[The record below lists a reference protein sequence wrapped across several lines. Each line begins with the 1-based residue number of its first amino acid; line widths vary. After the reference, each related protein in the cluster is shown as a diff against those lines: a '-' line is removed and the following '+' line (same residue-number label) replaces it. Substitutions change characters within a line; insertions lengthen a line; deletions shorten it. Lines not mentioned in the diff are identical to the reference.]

1 MKSDLAQPKVIEHR
15 VQNQKACIV
24 FLHGFTGSNTG
35 TWGSFPDFLIQRTEL
50 SGWDVVSLGYST
62 ALIPD
67 LVGIWS
73 ADAPIDKLATL
84 FRTTVS
90 FGLQKH
96 QTLAILAHSMGGL
109 VVQRALVDDPDF
121 TQKISHLF
129 LFGTPS
135 NGLKKTSLV
144 TFLKRQLRD
153 MKYGSAFVTDLRA
166 RWQTKFT
173 SGFPFTF
180 WTVAG
185 ERDEFVPATSSLEV
199 FPEDRRAV
207 IPGDHLQ
214 IVKPQDQKHLGFQV
228 VTKTLLGEAAP
239 AGPWNSANVA
249 VESRDF
255 RKAIQILEGHVDE
268 LDEPGLVRLALAYEA
283 VGRSADAI
291 KLLETNGKDLTDA
304 MGTLAGRFKRRWI
317 VERRKQDY
325 DRALKL
331 YSGALEVSKNLP
343 DQLYY
348 HAINVAFL
356 RFAAGDTNSAQ
367 EMAQQAL
374 AHAEQGNN
382 RLWRR
387 ATHAEASLILGNDD
401 SAITAYAD
409 AIQANPMVRE
419 IESMYQQAMW
429 IADIRKD
436 RDLATKLDGLFR
448 PKIAAAG
455 A

>member
-1 MKSDLAQPKVIEHR
+1 MTSDPTPPKVIEHR
-15 VQNQKACIV
+15 IQNQKACIIFV
-24 FLHGFTGSNTG
+24 HGFTGSNAL
-35 TWGSFPDFLIQRTEL
+35 TWGKFPDLLIGTPEL
-50 SGWDVVSLGYST
+50 AAWDIVSLGYST

-84 FRTTVS
+84 FRTTVN
-90 FGLQKH
+90 FGLQRY
-96 QTLAILAHSMGGL
+96 QSIAILAHSMGGL
-109 VVQRALVDDPDF
+109 VVQRAFVDDADF
-121 TQKISHLF
+121 SQRVSHLF

-153 MKYGSAFVTDLRA
+153 MKFGSAFITGLRA
-166 RWQTKFT
+166 QWQTKF
-173 SGFPFTF
+173 SAGFPFTF

-185 ERDEFVPATSSLEV
+185 ERDEFVPSTSSLEV

-207 IPGDHLQ
+207 IPGNHLE
-214 IVKPQDQKHLGFQV
+214 IVKPDDQKHLGFQL
-228 VTKTLLGEAAP
+228 VTKTLLGKAAP

-249 VESRDF
+249 VESRNF
-255 RKAIQILEGHVDE
+255 LKAIHILEDHVDE

-291 KLLETNGKDLTDA
+291 KVLEEKGKDRTDA

-331 YSGALEVSKNLP
+331 YSDAMALSTNVP

-348 HAINVAFL
+348 HTINVAFL
-356 RFAAGDTNSAQ
+356 NFAVGNTDAAREIAKKAFTY
-367 EMAQQAL
+367 
-374 AHAEQGNN
+374 AEQGNSI
-382 RLWRR
+382 LWRC
-387 ATHAEASLILGNDD
+387 ATQGEASLILGNDD
-401 SAITAYAD
+401 AAIAAYGKAIDTAPA
-409 AIQANPMVRE
+409 ARE
-419 IESMYQQAMW
+419 IESMYQQAVW
-429 IADIRKD
+429 IADLRRD
-436 RDLATKLDGLFR
+436 RLLAEKLEGVFR
-448 PKIAAAG
+448 PKIAATA

>member
-1 MKSDLAQPKVIEHR
+1 MTSDPTPPKVIEYR
-15 VQNQKACIV
+15 NKNQKACIV
-24 FLHGFTGSNTG
+24 CVHGFTGSNAQ
-35 TWGSFPDFLIQRTEL
+35 TWGKFPELLIATPEMAE
-50 SGWDVVSLGYST
+50 WDIVSLGYST

-84 FRTTVS
+84 FRTTVNV
-90 FGLQKH
+90 GLQRY
-96 QTLAILAHSMGGL
+96 QSIAILAHSMGGL
-109 VVQRALVDDPDF
+109 VVQRAFVDDADF
-121 TQKISHLF
+121 TQKVSHLF

-153 MKYGSAFVTDLRA
+153 MKFGSDFIKDLRA
-166 RWQTKFT
+166 KWGTKFAA
-173 SGFPFTF
+173 GLPFTF

-207 IPGDHLQ
+207 IPGNHLE
-214 IVKPQDQKHLGFQV
+214 IVKPDDQKHLGFQL
-228 VTKTLLGEAAP
+228 VTKTLLGKAAP

-249 VESRDF
+249 VESREF
-255 RKAIQILEGHVDE
+255 RKAIQILENHVNE

-283 VGRSADAI
+283 VGRGADAI
-291 KLLETNGKDLTDA
+291 KLLETLGKDRTDA

-331 YSGALEVSKNLP
+331 YSDALELSKGVP

-356 RFAAGDTNSAQ
+356 NFAVGKTDTARELAQ
-367 EMAQQAL
+367 KAFSY
-374 AHAEQGNN
+374 AEQGDSKV
-382 RLWRR
+382 WRK
-387 ATHAEASLILGNDD
+387 ATQGEASLILGNDD
-401 SAITAYAD
+401 AAVSAYGRAID
-409 AIQANPMVRE
+409 AGPTVRE

-429 IADIRKD
+429 IADLRRD
-436 RDLATKLDGLFR
+436 RPLAEKLEGVFR
-448 PKIAAAG
+448 PKIAATA